1 MQQIEIAAVLL
12 GLVLMTGPV
21 GAAQEGQQLQ
31 VSQAQTAASDVV
43 DIVFSKIQK
52 KIIEDYYGKA
62 AGKGHKG
69 KAKGKGKHK
78 GKSKQLPPG
87 LAKRSQL
94 PPGLAKKSKLP
105 PGLAKRRIPPGLA
118 AKLGVPPHGTEHAI
132 VDDNVLLIESAT
144 GVVLDIL
151 KGVIK

>member
-1 MQQIEIAAVLL
+1 MQQFEIAAVLL

-31 VSQAQTAASDVV
+31 VSQAQTAATDVV
-43 DIVFSKIQK
+43 DIVFSKVQK
-52 KIIEDYYGKA
+52 KTVEDYYGKA
-62 AGKGHKG
+62 AAKGHKR
-69 KAKGKGKHK
+69 KGKGKHK

-105 PGLAKRRIPPGLA
+105 PGLAKRSLPLDLA
-118 AKLGVPPHGTEHAI
+118 AKLGVPPPGTEHVI